1 MYYNDSIW
9 NGASRFELMKEKGM
23 FTMKNQ
29 RLQMALDDL
38 QEAAVKALQDVV
50 RIDSTT
56 GKEQMAQAYME
67 QLMKSLNMDVDVW
80 CPTDDELSQM
90 DQYGVCGASDL
101 GERPNVV
108 GTARGSGGGRSL
120 ILNGHIDTV
129 PVNNPSAWIY
139 PPYSAEIADGKM
151 YGRGTS
157 DMKSGLLAAVF
168 AYKAICDAGIRL
180 KGDVY
185 IESVICEELGGAGSL
200 ACFQRNYYA
209 DGAIIMEPTDNT
221 VTTAETGTM
230 LMRVTIDGM
239 PAHGSA
245 PYAGV
250 SAIEKWSFLLGKLN
264 EWDHKR
270 HEESPD
276 SFDPRFRRYKMVAP
290 ICFGKVHAGNWC
302 AMLPSELVAEGR
314 LGFMLHET
322 VESARDDFEKLL
334 LQISKEDDWLRA
346 HPPRVEWFPISWDAY
361 DLEADHPLPLIM
373 QKVCAEFQIED
384 QLGGIPYGTDI
395 KYFKHTNIPTVL
407 FGPGT
412 ITKAHYDN
420 EYCFVSEYLKAIEVL
435 AETIVRWCGVEE

>member
-1 MYYNDSIW
+1 MRDS
-9 NGASRFELMKEKGM
+9 
-23 FTMKNQ
+23 
-29 RLQMALDDL
+29 RLKTAIDALR
-38 QEAAVKALQDVV
+38 EPAVEVLQDVI

-56 GKEQMAQAYME
+56 GKEQQAQKYME
-67 QLMKSLNMDVDVW
+67 TLMRSLGMEVDVW
-80 CPTDDELSQM
+80 CPTDEELRQM

-101 GERPNVV
+101 GDRPNVV
-108 GTARGSGGGRSL
+108 GTVRGSGTGKSL

-129 PVNNPSAWIY
+129 PVNNPSVWLH
-139 PPYSAEIADGKM
+139 PPYSGEIEDGKM

-168 AYKAICDAGIRL
+168 AYRAIRDSGIHL
-180 KGDVY
+180 KGDLY
-185 IESVICEELGGAGSL
+185 IESVICEELGGSGTL
-200 ACFQRNYYA
+200 ACFQRNYKA

-230 LMRVTIDGM
+230 LFRITVDGM

-250 SAIEKWSFLLGKLN
+250 SAIEKWSFLLQRLN
-264 EWDHKR
+264 EWDRRR
-270 HEESPD
+270 HEQSPD
-276 SFDPRFRRYKMVAP
+276 SADPRFKRYQMVAP
-290 ICFGKVHAGNWC
+290 LCFGKVHAGNWC
-302 AMLPSELVAEGR
+302 AMLPNELVAEGR

-322 VESARDDFEKLL
+322 VASIRADFESQLFKIA
-334 LQISKEDDWLRA
+334 QEDPWLSA

-361 DLEADHPLPLIM
+361 NLEASHPLPVTM
-373 QKVCAEFQIED
+373 QKVCQD
-384 QLGGIPYGTDI
+384 LQVNTDLGGIPYGTDI
-395 KYFKHTNIPTVL
+395 KYFKHAKIPTVL

-435 AETIVRWCGVEE
+435 AETILHWCGEDK